1 MRKSFLS
8 IGLAVL
14 LSALP
19 LTLGAQESRPP
30 ARPGWQ
36 VTIAPRFGVFLPNR
50 DMGGERDG
58 VALTMTSS
66 PTAGLDVEV
75 RTPVQW
81 LSVRTIAETSVGS
94 RLAERSSAAADADS
108 CDGACVRDPEAVTPV
123 GESSVLT
130 FVADALVRPRT
141 GWSRLQPM
149 LFAGAGVKRYDLT
162 LANRY
167 VAGGQASAFTFHYG
181 GGVDIPIGPISLSV
195 EAADYVSLLRSTI
208 RPISTSVFVETPPQ
222 PAGDG
227 TVKHDFFL
235 TLGVRL
241 FPR

>member
-8 IGLAVL
+8 IGIPILMLAMP
-14 LSALP
+14 LS
-19 LTLGAQESRPP
+19 LGAQEPPP
-30 ARPGWQ
+30 AARAGWQ

-50 DMGGERDG
+50 DMGGEQDG

-75 RTPVQW
+75 RTPVHW

-94 RLAERSSAAADADS
+94 RLAERGTPTADPGS
-108 CDGACVRDPEAVTPV
+108 CNGDCARDPEAVTPV

-130 FVADALVRPRT
+130 FVADALVRPRMAW
-141 GWSRLQPM
+141 GRLQPM
-149 LFAGAGVKRYDLT
+149 LFAGGGVKRYDLT

-181 GGVDIPIGPISLSV
+181 GGVDIPLGPISLSV
-195 EAADYVSLLRSTI
+195 EAADYVSHLRSTI
-208 RPISTSVFVETPPQ
+208 RPVSTSIFVDAPP
-222 PAGDG
+222 PPGEG